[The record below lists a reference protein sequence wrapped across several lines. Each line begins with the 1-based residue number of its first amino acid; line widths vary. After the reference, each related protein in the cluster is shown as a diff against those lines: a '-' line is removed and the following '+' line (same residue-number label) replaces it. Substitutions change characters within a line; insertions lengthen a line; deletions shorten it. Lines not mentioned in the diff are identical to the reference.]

1 MIRGLWACDPPVH
14 LGELHPWDNLEVARS
29 VVIKARPGDTLQLD
43 LSAASRKLWPVV
55 FTHPDWLY
63 VGCRVKREPLD
74 PVGSYRYKLHI
85 PDDAPESD
93 TGYIV
98 RFAEAS

>member
-1 MIRGLWACDPPVH
+1 
-14 LGELHPWDNLEVARS
+14 
-29 VVIKARPGDTLQLD
+29 
-43 LSAASRKLWPVV
+43 VV